1 MKIMVYNKTDK
12 KIDTRRMNME
22 RKTISAF
29 LAVLRKANGMTQRDL
44 AALIGVTPQAISRW
58 ECGIC
63 APDLSVLVCLSRTF
77 GVSLD
82 CIFGLR

>member
-1 MKIMVYNKTDK
+1 MSITQ
-12 KIDTRRMNME
+12 
-22 RKTISAF
+22 TIGHRIH
-29 LAVLRKANGMTQRDL
+29 LMRKANGMTQRDL

-63 APDLSVLVCLSRTF
+63 APDLSVLVFLSHTF